1 MSILPVARR
10 DARERA
16 LELLYESEMKSRPLG
31 DVLGDLP
38 LAPDDYT
45 LEIVR
50 GVAEHAGEHDAL
62 IVKYARGWSIDRMP
76 VLDRI
81 ILRIGIEELGHRP
94 DVPTAV
100 VLDEAVELAKS
111 FSTDDSSRFV
121 NGMLVSVARELRGS
135 DSVTGR
141 DAHRSS

>member
-1 MSILPVARR
+1 MSALPVARR

-16 LELLYESEMKSRPLG
+16 LELLYECEMKDRTLAA
-31 DVLGDLP
+31 VLSDLP
-38 LAPDDYT
+38 LAPDAYT
-45 LEIVR
+45 VDIVK
-50 GVAEHAGEHDAL
+50 GVAMRADDHDAL
-62 IVKYARGWSIDRMP
+62 IKKYARGWTLERMP

-100 VLDEAVELAKS
+100 VLDEAVELAKA

-121 NGMLVSVARELRGS
+121 NGMLVSVAKELRGP
-135 DSVTGR
+135 
-141 DAHRSS
+141 DATH

>member
-31 DVLGDLP
+31 DVLAEL
-38 LAPDDYT
+38 LLTPDDYT
-45 LEIVR
+45 VEIVR
-50 GVAEHAGEHDAL
+50 GVASRTDEHDTM
-62 IVKYARGWSIDRMP
+62 IQKYARGWALDRMP

-100 VLDEAVELAKS
+100 ILDEAVELAKS

-121 NGMLVSVARELRGS
+121 NGMLVSVAKELRGT
-135 DSVTGR
+135 DSVTPPGR
-141 DAHRSS
+141 RPS

>member
-1 MSILPVARR
+1 MAAPPVARR

-16 LELLYESEMKSRPLG
+16 LELLYESEMKGRPLA
-31 DVLGDLP
+31 DVLRDLP

-45 LEIVR
+45 VDIVN
-50 GVAEHAGEHDAL
+50 GVAERTVEHDAL
-62 IVKYARGWSIDRMP
+62 IKKYARGWTLERMP

-121 NGMLVSVARELRGS
+121 NGMLVSVAKELRGG
-135 DSVTGR
+135 DSVGR
-141 DAHRSS
+141 R

>member
-1 MSILPVARR
+1 VAAPPVARR

-16 LELLYESEMKSRPLG
+16 LELLYESEMKGRPLG
-31 DVLGDLP
+31 DILRDLP
-38 LAPDDYT
+38 LEPDPYT
-45 LEIVR
+45 VELVL
-50 GVAEHAGEHDAL
+50 GVSAHADDHDTL
-62 IVKYARGWSIDRMP
+62 IRRYARGWSLERMP

-81 ILRIGIEELGHRP
+81 ILRMGIEELGHFP

-121 NGMLVSVARELRGS
+121 NGMLVSVARQLRGE
-135 DSVTGR
+135 DSVGPSR
-141 DAHRSS
+141 R